1 MTAIFELVEVRHNH
15 FSPYF
20 SFILILTTPI
30 SRTHLT
36 CKYSQQIV
44 SLVSFSQ
51 TRILNIRKIG
61 WKFWVEWESS
71 PDLLFTFFFLAHI
84 FHIHSKFLLI
94 VFQMQSSVIFLQ
106 LILRI
111 FWHIHNHLLQ
121 IKFLI
126 QLCDMQTT
134 KSFVE
139 QSSSQNY
146 LAFWN

>member
-1 MTAIFELVEVRHNH
+1 MTAIFELVEVRHIDW
-15 FSPYF
+15 SPPLLEHISPVDTVHIISLTN
-20 SFILILTTPI
+20 SFI
-30 SRTHLT
+30 
-36 CKYSQQIV
+36 
-44 SLVSFSQ
+44 SFIF
-51 TRILNIRKIG
+51 TDKDFEIRKIG